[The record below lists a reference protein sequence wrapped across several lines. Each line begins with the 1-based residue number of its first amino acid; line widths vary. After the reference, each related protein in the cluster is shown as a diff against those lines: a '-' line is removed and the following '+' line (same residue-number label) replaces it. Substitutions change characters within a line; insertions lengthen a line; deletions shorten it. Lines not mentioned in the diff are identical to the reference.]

1 VLRQS
6 MVEARMGIAAL
17 LRGRRKVTLKRIYS
31 EDGKLRF
38 TPENGDYEGLV
49 LLAEDVRVQ
58 GRVVYVIHPPR
69 KKAAGGGA

>member
-1 VLRQS
+1 
-6 MVEARMGIAAL
+6 
-17 LRGRRKVTLKRIYS
+17 VTLKRIYS